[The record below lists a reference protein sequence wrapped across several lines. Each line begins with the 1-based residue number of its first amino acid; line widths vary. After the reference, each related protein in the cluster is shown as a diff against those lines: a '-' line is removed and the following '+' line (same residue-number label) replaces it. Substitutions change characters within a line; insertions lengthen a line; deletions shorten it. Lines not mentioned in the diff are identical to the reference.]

1 MFIFLAVLNAAK
13 ENLCTK
19 GKEPQLDFFFEG
31 AGVREGKIDPKL
43 VYKKKKKKS
52 LVNVY
57 IFRQSSMWLKK
68 IPAPKEKKPLL
79 FF

>member
-43 VYKKKKKKS
+43 VYKKKKKKKFS
-52 LVNVY
+52 QCLYFSAVLNV
-57 IFRQSSMWLKK
+57 
-68 IPAPKEKKPLL
+68 A
-79 FF
+79 